1 MSGPGV
7 QPDHKPGRGPRR
19 GGVSWLLTPK
29 AAQSLLDAK
38 GASGRYRMMSV
49 GSNQTVGKGPG
60 GATFRAAA
68 SVPLPPR
75 RNWTCLVD
83 ADGNMEEYEDRAGV
97 ELARSLPR
105 LVDYA
110 IAFVETGRDRLV
122 FHWVPSA
129 SEEWFCVAMR
139 RDQSTPTQGQAI
151 LELEIVQPPF
161 QLTSRELDI
170 LTLVAAG
177 LANENVAARL
187 EISVRTVAK
196 HIENI
201 FRKTGIWSRAGLAGL
216 AVDDGLMRLP
226 VPGGSDGFPLAI
238 GQIERLADAPP
249 AMEQGSRK
257 RPVQARPLLIGI
269 PHVTGGRGL
278 ADATEMLNG
287 ADLAVAEINAR
298 GGLLGRRVELVR
310 APHAPD
316 DPASI
321 VAAYQALVEAE
332 VDAVSAGYACYHP
345 HAHDLL
351 GEYGAPLL
359 HAATMRCAVER
370 VKDSRT
376 RLGNIFQTCASDVNY
391 GLGLSRFV
399 TQMLAQGAWRPQ
411 RRRLAVVQPPWPGLD
426 IGLRTID
433 EGLGSQGWQIEMIQQ
448 RDGPAGWQETV
459 RKLHELQPSIIV
471 LASYFVEDAIAFQR
485 AFLSDPLPAL
495 LYAIYSPSVPQFRAE
510 LGQLAEG
517 MIWATTTGLY
527 SDAIGDGFRRR
538 YSERF
543 GMMPG
548 LSQAGIAYDRV
559 NMLAGSWSRV
569 GGARRFGAVVDDLR
583 SSISRGVNGAYYLGS
598 EGQVGLAFP
607 DDTADPSISQ
617 AHLVFQIQGNR
628 DVIIAPSPYAH
639 GRLITPSWLRR

>member
-1 MSGPGV
+1 M
-7 QPDHKPGRGPRR
+7 
-19 GGVSWLLTPK
+19 
-29 AAQSLLDAK
+29 AA
-38 GASGRYRMMSV
+38 GAVRLHARH
-49 GSNQTVGKGPG
+49 
-60 GATFRAAA
+60 
-68 SVPLPPR
+68 
-75 RNWTCLVD
+75 NWTCLVD
-83 ADGNMEEYEDRAGV
+83 AGGNVEEYEDRAGV

-110 IAFVETGRDRLV
+110 RAFVEAGRDRLV

-129 SEEWFCVAMR
+129 SDDWFCVTLR
-139 RDQSTPTQGQAI
+139 REQAAPETGQAI
-151 LELEIVQPPF
+151 VELELVKPPF
-161 QLTSRELDI
+161 QLTPRELDI

-196 HIENI
+196 HVENI
-201 FRKTGIWSRAGLAGL
+201 FRKTDIWSRAGLAGL

-249 AMEQGSRK
+249 ALESKTRK
-257 RPVQARPLLIGI
+257 RLIQARPFLIGI

-278 ADATEMLNG
+278 ADSTEMLNG

-316 DPASI
+316 DPTSI
-321 VAAYQALVEAE
+321 VEAYQALVEEE

-345 HAHDLL
+345 RAHDIL

-359 HAATMRCAVER
+359 HAATMRCAVDR

-411 RRRLAVVQPPWPGLD
+411 RGRLAVVQPPWPGLD
-426 IGLRTID
+426 IGLQTID
-433 EGLGSQGWQIEMIQQ
+433 EGLGAQGWQIEMIMQS
-448 RDGPAGWQETV
+448 DGPAGWHETL
-459 RKLHELQPSIIV
+459 RKLHSLQPSIIV

-495 LYAIYSPSVPQFRAE
+495 VYAIYSPSVPKFRAE
-510 LGQLAEG
+510 LGHMAEG

-538 YSERF
+538 YSQRF
-543 GMMPG
+543 GMLPG

-559 NMLAGSWSRV
+559 NMLAGAWSRV
-569 GGARRFGAVVDDLR
+569 GSSRRFGAVVDDLR

-617 AHLVFQIQGNR
+617 AHLVFQVQGNR
-628 DVIIAPSPYAH
+628 DVIIDPSPYAH
-639 GRLITPSWLRR
+639 GRFIAPNWLRR